1 MNERD
6 DERYLRRT
14 LELAARAEAQ
24 GDVPIGA
31 VLVSGDL
38 IVETCNEKELR
49 PDATA
54 HAEMLALREATA
66 QLGVWRLADAT
77 LYISK
82 EPCVMCAGAILAA
95 RVKRVV
101 YGAPDPKGGAD
112 GGAFDLLR
120 SPLTN
125 HRIDVT
131 AGVLEEEAAEQLRR
145 FFRARR

>member
-125 HRIDVT
+125 HRIDIT

>member
-66 QLGVWRLADAT
+66 RLGVWRLADAT

-131 AGVLEEEAAEQLRR
+131 AGVLEEEAAQQLRR

>member
-125 HRIDVT
+125 HRIDIT
-131 AGVLEEEAAEQLRR
+131 AGVLEEEAAQQLRR

>member
-1 MNERD
+1 MNDDE

-38 IVETCNEKELR
+38 TIETCNEKERR

-54 HAEMLALREATA
+54 HAEMLALREAA
-66 QLGVWRLADAT
+66 ERLGAWRLSEAT
-77 LYISK
+77 LYVSK
-82 EPCVMCAGAILAA
+82 EPCLMCAGAILAA
-95 RVKRVV
+95 RIKRVV

-112 GGAFDLLR
+112 GGAFDVLR

-125 HRIDVT
+125 HRIEVT
-131 AGVLEEEAAEQLRR
+131 AGVLEAEAAEQLRR

>member
-66 QLGVWRLADAT
+66 RLGVWRLADAT